1 MYKKASIKKL
11 RFTTTKG
18 NLSVEQLWGLTM
30 TELKTLIKSLHKLI
44 KKEDDD
50 DLAFLE
56 EDKVLYS
63 DDQLRYDIAVDV
75 YKTKQA
81 ELQQKH
87 EDAEKKARNQ
97 HIAEIIARKQDEA
110 LESKSI
116 EELQTM
122 LKD

>member
-18 NLSVEQLWGLTM
+18 NLSVEQLWSLTM

-44 KKEDDD
+44 KKETDD

-56 EDKVLYS
+56 EDKVSYS

-75 YKTKQA
+75 YKTKQE

-116 EELQTM
+116 EELQAM

>member
-30 TELKTLIKSLHKLI
+30 TELKTLIKSLYKLI
-44 KKEDDD
+44 KKEADD

-56 EDKVLYS
+56 EDKVSYS

-75 YKTKQA
+75 YKTKQT

-116 EELQTM
+116 EELQAM

>member
-18 NLSVEQLWGLTM
+18 NLNVEQLWGLTM

-56 EDKVLYS
+56 EDKVSYS

-116 EELQTM
+116 EELQAM

>member
-44 KKEDDD
+44 KKETDD

-56 EDKVLYS
+56 EDKVSYS
-63 DDQLRYDIAVDV
+63 D
-75 YKTKQA
+75 
-81 ELQQKH
+81 E
-87 EDAEKKARNQ
+87 
-97 HIAEIIARKQDEA
+97 
-110 LESKSI
+110 
-116 EELQTM
+116 
-122 LKD
+122 

>member
-18 NLSVEQLWGLTM
+18 NLNVEQLWGLTM

-44 KKEDDD
+44 KKETDD

-56 EDKVLYS
+56 EDKVSYS

-116 EELQTM
+116 EELQAM

>member
-44 KKEDDD
+44 KKEDND

-56 EDKVLYS
+56 EDKVSYS

-110 LESKSI
+110 LESLSLI
-116 EELQTM
+116 HI
-122 LKD
+122 

>member
-56 EDKVLYS
+56 EDKVSYS